1 MQGNLKTMNETSPQ
15 DHPSVVIMKELSD
28 IKTNLAVNTNET
40 GNIKA
45 SLGKIE
51 SSVSAIQADFVSRRE
66 FGDRIALVEEQI
78 SPLKKLVYGCV
89 AIILGGF
96 ISGLLVFIYK

>member
-1 MQGNLKTMNETSPQ
+1 MQETTL

-40 GNIKA
+40 ANMKS

-51 SSVSAIQADFVSRRE
+51 ASVNAIQADFVSRRE
-66 FGDRIALVEEQI
+66 FNDRLTLVEDSI
-78 SPLKKLVYGCV
+78 SPMKKIMYGLMATIGLSVLGALLKLVL
-89 AIILGGF
+89 I
-96 ISGLLVFIYK
+96 K